1 MLPKKFR
8 LAKTKEIDKVFKLG
22 KSSFD
27 QILGVKVLPTENE
40 ISRFVI
46 VVSTKVSKKAVI
58 RNKIKRRL
66 HEIVRVHLP
75 KIKTGF
81 EFFIL
86 ALPAAKDCDYHD
98 LEKSLQNH
106 WQRLGIL

>member
-8 LAKTKEIDKVFKLG
+8 ITKTKEIDKVFKLG

-27 QILGVKVLPTENE
+27 SVLGVKMFTSENN
-40 ISRFVI
+40 ISRFVV

-66 HEIVRVHLP
+66 HEIVRSQLP
-75 KIKTGF
+75 KIKVGF
-81 EFFIL
+81 DFFIL
-86 ALPAAKDCDYHD
+86 ALPAAKNCDYHA

-106 WQRLGIL
+106 WHRLGVL

>member
-8 LAKTKEIDKVFKLG
+8 LTKTKEIDKVFKLG

-27 QILGVKVLPTENE
+27 GVLGVKALPAENNL
-40 ISRFVI
+40 SRFVV
-46 VVSTKVSKKAVI
+46 VVSTKVSKKAVM

-66 HEIVRVHLP
+66 HEIVRSRLP

-81 EFFIL
+81 DFFIL
-86 ALPAAKDCDYHD
+86 ALPAAKNCDYRG
-98 LEKSLQNH
+98 LEKSLLNH